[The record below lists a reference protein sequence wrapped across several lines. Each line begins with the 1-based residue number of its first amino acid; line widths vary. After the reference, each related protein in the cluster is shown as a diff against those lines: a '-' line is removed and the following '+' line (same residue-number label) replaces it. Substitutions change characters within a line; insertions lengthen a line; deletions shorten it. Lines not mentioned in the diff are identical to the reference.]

1 MKPKQ
6 DFNEILSKIQN
17 MREFLKIGDEVI
29 PFLSDLF
36 KFIQDIMPLMSEANA
51 SLRYGTSKIPDAT
64 DRISNV
70 TQTTEMATNEILDK
84 LDSISEKLKAL
95 SQNLQTDQK
104 DLIDK
109 IQGEITDII
118 YALQFQDITS
128 QKLEH
133 ANKILKTICE
143 KFAKIIKSSEQVT
156 GNTKVGGSMVQVMKE
171 EFNKEEREK
180 ERAEFE
186 EKTAD
191 LVRDTEISQDDIDQ
205 LFL

>member
-6 DFNEILSKIQN
+6 NFNEILSKIQD

-36 KFIQDIMPLMSEANA
+36 KFIQDIIPLMSEANA
-51 SLRYGTSKIPDAT
+51 SLRYGTNKIPDAT

-70 TQTTEMATNEILDK
+70 NQTTEMATNEILDK
-84 LDSISEKLKAL
+84 LDSISEKLTAVSK
-95 SQNLQTDQK
+95 NLQTDQRN
-104 DLIDK
+104 LIDK
-109 IQGEITDII
+109 MQGEITDII

-133 ANKILKTICE
+133 ANKILKTIYE

-156 GNTKVGGSMVQVMKE
+156 GNTKVGGSMVQVMKG
-171 EFNKEEREK
+171 EFKKEEREK
-180 ERAEFE
+180 ELAEFE
-186 EKTAD
+186 EKTKD

-205 LFL
+205 LFQ